1 MDAALDAERAEG
13 DPAKRKVLIGK
24 ATEVIASKLPSLFTS
39 VNLNACRAGLTDF
52 YVYPNGLMDVS
63 RAYYKDV

>member
-1 MDAALDAERAEG
+1 VPTL
-13 DPAKRKVLIGK
+13 
-24 ATEVIASKLPSLFTS
+24 SLFTS

-52 YVYPNGLMDVS
+52 YVYPNGLMDVT